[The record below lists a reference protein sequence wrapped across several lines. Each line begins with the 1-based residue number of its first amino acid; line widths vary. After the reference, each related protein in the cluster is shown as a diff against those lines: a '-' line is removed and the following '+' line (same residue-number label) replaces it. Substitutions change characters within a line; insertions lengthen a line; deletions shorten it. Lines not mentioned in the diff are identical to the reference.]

1 MLYLAEVQKQS
12 KGFMGGSETKLQLL
26 ACQRNDQTWS
36 AVPKGESI
44 STEEVA
50 SFNDGALVMVNLS
63 ENRQVQGKP
72 EPAGSQ
78 LARILD
84 RFSSVVEKSK
94 KEEEKIEQWR
104 ESLNYQGQVLNER
117 QEELDARF
125 EELEQKETE
134 LKELDAKKEELQNIQ
149 AQAEQIKQEFELK
162 SKELEGAWDH
172 LRGEQKRLEERSEEV
187 KASGSVLDGDS
198 SLKLQDLLSGLSS
211 SQMPSEGLGDKLKQV
226 LAIIEEHQSVLQKEW
241 GDLEAQNHN
250 VQHIQSDLEN
260 RENELK
266 NRKKELKDSLISL
279 ETAKTEL
286 RVQEKVL
293 ASKQQSVRLLDS
305 NITSKEE
312 LRELL
317 SQIAGGCDVSGDSK
331 VDISALE
338 NMPLSQLQETV
349 DNLRADLDRLVRF
362 VNDQEE
368 ELTLQKQTI
377 DELQEKTNSVSES
390 EKINFEGE
398 LEDEREGYKMLN
410 ESLVG
415 SRRNLLERQ
424 NIFKQHLLM
433 LRRRQGIVDVDGT
446 PEIDLN
452 PLLEILNEQSQQE
465 EEEKANLEDQIDQI
479 HQSIQQM
486 QNIIE
491 QQQSQQKIK
500 EEQMLLDE
508 THLESDRI
516 GLIKLQ
522 ERMAIY
528 ENTLNPIKDSLGN
541 VKEKIQEFE
550 QISLQ
555 MEQVNHQQNETLK
568 ELEET
573 LKPIL

>member
-198 SLKLQDLLSGLSS
+198 SIKLQDLLSSLSS

-226 LAIIEEHQSVLQKEW
+226 LGIIEEHQSVLQKEW

>member
-377 DELQEKTNSVSES
+377 DELQEKSNSVSES

>member
-63 ENRQVQGKP
+63 DNRQVQGKP

-125 EELEQKETE
+125 EELELKEAE
-134 LKELDAKKEELQNIQ
+134 LKELDAKREEVQNIQ
-149 AQAEQIKQEFELK
+149 SEAERVKQEFELK
-162 SKELEGAWDH
+162 SKELEGAWEH
-172 LRGEQKRLEERSEEV
+172 LRGEQKRLEERSEEI
-187 KASGSVLDGDS
+187 KSSGSVLDGDS
-198 SLKLQDLLSGLSS
+198 SQKLQDLLSSLSS
-211 SQMPSEGLGDKLKQV
+211 SQMPSDGLGDKLKQV
-226 LAIIEEHQSVLQKEW
+226 LLVIEENQSLLQNEW
-241 GDLEAQNHN
+241 NDLESQNN
-250 VQHIQSDLEN
+250 NIQHIQSDLEN

-286 RVQEKVL
+286 RIQEKVL

-312 LRELL
+312 LKELL
-317 SQIAGGCDVSGDSK
+317 AQIAGGSDVSADSK

-349 DNLRADLDRLVRF
+349 DSLRNDLDRLVRF

-377 DELQEKTNSVSES
+377 DELQEKINSVSES
-390 EKINFEGE
+390 ERLNLEGE
-398 LEDEREGYKMLN
+398 LEDEREGYKILD

-446 PEIDLN
+446 PDIDLN
-452 PLLEILNEQSQQE
+452 PLLERLNEQSQQE

-486 QNIIE
+486 QNIID

-500 EEQMLLDE
+500 EEQMLSDE
-508 THLESDRI
+508 AHLESDRMA
-516 GLIKLQ
+516 LIKLQ
-522 ERMAIY
+522 ERIAIY
-528 ENTLNPIKDSLGN
+528 ERILNPIKNSLGN

-568 ELEET
+568 EVEET